1 MKKIEEYFNYTQPD
15 IDVPE
20 WFNPT
25 AKTKADSL
33 PQTPMM
39 SLLSSVIGPEEYEKE
54 MGRQAA
60 RKKSWDQFE
69 KEELQRSGS
78 KPIGLTTGT
87 PAEYAPR
94 ESVPAPVWQAPLDQK
109 PEPTYGSSMVV
120 GREMPIT
127 QPAGYAPMQA
137 APVPAWQ
144 APPTTDQ
151 VPAAQVMQ
159 LSDNKGHAV
168 EPFNPAFVNITA
180 PQVDTRSGTY
190 PQEIPANVLRDTA
203 GAPVLS
209 GTGNPFTLPNQTA
222 GNVASGGKGGSGP
235 NGGK

>member
-1 MKKIEEYFNYTQPD
+1 MKKKIEDYFDFSNA
-15 IDVPE
+15 PE
-20 WFNPT
+20 AT
-25 AKTKADSL
+25 HG
-33 PQTPMM
+33 
-39 SLLSSVIGPEEYEKE
+39 SSVVVGRE
-54 MGRQAA
+54 MPITQA
-60 RKKSWDQFE
+60 
-69 KEELQRSGS
+69 
-78 KPIGLTTGT
+78 
-87 PAEYAPR
+87 AEYAPR

-180 PQVDTRSGTY
+180 PEADTRSGTFT
-190 PQEIPANVLRDTA
+190 PQNIVRDTA
-203 GAPVLS
+203 GEAVLS
-209 GTGNPFTLPNQTA
+209 GTGSPYQLPNQTT
-222 GNVASGGKGGSGP
+222 GNLPAAGGKGGST
-235 NGGK
+235 GGK